1 MYFYNFITM
10 LFHYRRILFT
20 TEQDL
25 KEFCMRSV
33 SDTVTFH
40 SRAMSTEQPSVDEE
54 WPPQHAVID
63 KWFEEQSPDII
74 LQVEGFRLPC
84 HKEVLMNQS
93 EYFKVS
99 RRSHYHILTVL
110 YNNMM
115 HSLWAGKNFCVI

>member
-1 MYFYNFITM
+1 
-10 LFHYRRILFT
+10 
-20 TEQDL
+20 
-25 KEFCMRSV
+25 
-33 SDTVTFH
+33 
-40 SRAMSTEQPSVDEE
+40 MSTEQPSVAEK

-99 RRSHYHILTVL
+99 RQSHYHILTVL

-115 HSLWAGKNFCVI
+115 HSLWCHLESYHLSPLCGIVCNVIRCSFSELKRDICGNTKCYFY